1 MLPSCRVL
9 HVILAALML
18 AHPFAPA
25 AAGGAEQAA
34 SKQAYEAS
42 QAKQAGHANQAGDA
56 KQAGHASQVDQPN
69 QGGHANQADQAN
81 EANNGNDVH
90 ALAGIV
96 VSRTITVGGQEFG
109 QGFLAAWRDMPD
121 SERHTLTIVERPS
134 ARWGSEVWIEYAQRR
149 IFHARLPNARA
160 VLRRAGE
167 QAAEATFQAILQ
179 AERQRKLVHDADLAP
194 DEF

>member
-1 MLPSCRVL
+1 MLPSCRFIP
-9 HVILAALML
+9 VILAAFML
-18 AHPFAPA
+18 AYPVAPV

-34 SKQAYEAS
+34 GKQAREAS
-42 QAKQAGHANQAGDA
+42 QADQAGDA
-56 KQAGHASQVDQPN
+56 NV
-69 QGGHANQADQAN
+69 ANH
-81 EANNGNDVH
+81 GNDVD

-109 QGFLAAWRDMPD
+109 QGFLAAWRDMPG

-167 QAAEATFQAILQ
+167 QAAEATYHAILQ